1 MNNFNKKKENE
12 NLNFVNILDAISI
25 KKENEFKKSPSK
37 IKFYLVKFISTLI
50 VSSSFLIVFYLK
62 YNVNLIEKKYL
73 KFNNEISEFV
83 IDTEFHN
90 YERNLI
96 TEEMKKKI

>member
-37 IKFYLVKFISTLI
+37 IKLYLVKFISILLI
-50 VSSSFLIVFYLK
+50 
-62 YNVNLIEKKYL
+62 
-73 KFNNEISEFV
+73 
-83 IDTEFHN
+83 
-90 YERNLI
+90 
-96 TEEMKKKI
+96 